1 MDRRKGCVKVKKE
14 YEEAKIEIIELK
26 LADVI
31 TTSGGGLAGG
41 DFNVENEDSFAGGGI
56 K

>member
-1 MDRRKGCVKVKKE
+1 MKKR
-14 YEEAKIEIIELK
+14 YEEAKIEIIELN
-26 LADVI
+26 LVDVI
-31 TTSGGGLAGG
+31 TASGGGLAGG